1 MAFFLINK
9 LRVISNNKLRVLCW
23 IILFLTPTISQAQED
38 KNIIESFEVY
48 TEIPRE
54 TTYAHLNK
62 STYVK
67 GEMMGFTAYVFDKYS
82 KNISTETKNLYCT
95 ISNSDGQILKK
106 KLLLVENGIA
116 SNVFY
121 IDSLPTGTYTFKAY
135 TNWMKNFDE
144 NNHYQQS
151 FKVIDTEDNQFIKPV
166 KFSDLD
172 IDLQVLGEGG
182 HILFGVPNTIGII
195 AKNNLGYGIP
205 KAKGQ
210 ILDNNGLVVS
220 EFKLNDAGI
229 TKTLFTPEKG
239 KSYTASI
246 VLDEQKISSPI
257 SGIKN
262 IGLVLTLKRIRED
275 IVVEL
280 LTNESSFGLFKR
292 KPLKVALHNGGNL
305 KLTEFKLKDK
315 KAILKFPKEQW
326 FTGVNIITIF
336 DEQNRPILE
345 RIFFNKEGI
354 KTIQTNLKSKQI
366 DNDSIQLVLN
376 MDPMDTTT
384 VHNISISALPSNTK
398 SYNHHHNII
407 SQTYLKPYVKGTIEN
422 ARSYFQNNNPET
434 DFNLDLV
441 MLTQGWSSYDWN
453 KIFNYNQ
460 VAIYPF
466 ERGIDVVANING
478 KQRGTYITY
487 PLERSATQIFTVS
500 PDESQFTIK
509 GISPS
514 NKDLLR
520 IGYIEQTEND
530 FAIRPSIYPQFYP
543 SEFSIYDGSYENIF
557 ETFTVDDTKL
567 NLPKLEPSWNNET
580 VEVLDEVV
588 INAIKEQ
595 TRAESLQ
602 EASRFQ
608 IKLVTDLEKGR
619 GTRMDIYLAM
629 LGWSTG
635 YDMLTGR
642 LFISN
647 PRPGAGTPIVYL
659 DESILNPGASQNFDI
674 LALLRLG
681 DIDYIE
687 HDKNGI
693 NSFSLG
699 RSGGFIKIFTDKKGI
714 FPKKI
719 DKTSV
724 YQIPLKFDDE
734 KTFYTPKYQYY
745 NSRFFN
751 EYGTLDWFPKMSFND
766 TGELDLKI
774 FNTNA
779 NEINLYIEGVSAD
792 GRFISEV
799 KTISS
804 NN

>member
-9 LRVISNNKLRVLCW
+9 LRAISNYKLRIPFWV
-23 IILFLTPTISQAQED
+23 ILFLTPIISQAQKD

-82 KNISTETKNLYCT
+82 KKISTETKNLYCT

-106 KLLLVENGIA
+106 KLLFVENGIA
-116 SNVFY
+116 SNVFF

-172 IDLQVLGEGG
+172 VDLQVLGEGG

-220 EFKLNDAGI
+220 EFKLNHVGI

-246 VLDEQKISSPI
+246 VLDEKIISSPI
-257 SGIKN
+257 TGIKDL
-262 IGLVLTLKRIRED
+262 GLVLTLKRIRED
-275 IVVEL
+275 IVAEL

-292 KPLKVALHNGGNL
+292 KSLKVALHNGENL
-305 KLTEFKLKDK
+305 KLTEFQLKDK
-315 KAILKFPKEQW
+315 NAILKFPKEQW
-326 FTGVNIITIF
+326 FTGINIITVF

-345 RIFFNKEGI
+345 RLFFNKEGI
-354 KTIQTNLKSKQI
+354 KTFQTNLKSKRI
-366 DNDSIQLVLN
+366 DNDSIQLALN
-376 MDPMDTTT
+376 LDSMDTTT
-384 VHNISISALPSNTK
+384 VHNISISVLPSNTK
-398 SYNHHHNII
+398 SYNHQHNII
-407 SQTYLKPYVKGTIEN
+407 SQTYLRPYVKGTIEK

-487 PLERSATQIFTVS
+487 PLERSSTQIFTVS

-509 GISPS
+509 GISPVD
-514 NKDLLR
+514 KDLLR

-530 FAIRPSIYPQFYP
+530 FAIKPTIYPQFYP
-543 SEFSIYDGSYENIF
+543 SEFSVYDGFYETIF

-567 NLPKLEPSWNNET
+567 NLPKLEPAWNNET

-588 INAIKEQ
+588 INAVKEQ
-595 TRAESLQ
+595 TRAESLR

-629 LGWSTG
+629 LGWRTG

-642 LFISN
+642 LSIVN
-647 PRPGAGTPIVYL
+647 PRPGAGTPVVYL
-659 DESILNPGASQNFDI
+659 DGSILNPGTTQNFDV

-687 HDKNGI
+687 YDKNGI
-693 NSFSLG
+693 NQASLG
-699 RSGGFIKIFTDKKGI
+699 RSGGFIKIFTDKKEI
-714 FPKKI
+714 FPKNT
-719 DKTSV
+719 DKTSE
-724 YQIPLKFDDE
+724 YKIPLKFDDD
-734 KTFYTPKYQYY
+734 KTFYTPKYQHY

-751 EYGTLDWFPKMSFND
+751 EYGTLDWFPKMRFND
-766 TGELDLKI
+766 KGELDLKI
-774 FNTNA
+774 FNTNS
-779 NEINLYIEGVSAD
+779 NEINLYIEGISED
-792 GRFISEV
+792 GCFISEV
-799 KTISS
+799 KTISV
-804 NN
+804 N